1 METLCSAVVFPSFKI
16 RTSQFSKC
24 GSIRASLAIE
34 QQTSQ
39 TKVALLRI
47 GTRGRYSTLPFIIM
61 LSIMSIY
68 CNGVSLYDKFTGVLK
83 IFNSEFSERT
93 TSFQMAVVLWQK
105 WRQFLCFYLKFDCQN
120 KRVLLFAAK
129 CSLSR
134 LSNDYLL
141 HHAASL
147 CFLFEV
153 IKVETSEEGLLK

>member
-93 TSFQMAVVLWQK
+93 TSSNASSIMTEMK
-105 WRQFLCFYLKFDCQN
+105 TIP
-120 KRVLLFAAK
+120 VLLLEILLSKQKGFTF
-129 CSLSR
+129 CS
-134 LSNDYLL
+134 
-141 HHAASL
+141 
-147 CFLFEV
+147 
-153 IKVETSEEGLLK
+153 KM

>member
-1 METLCSAVVFPSFKI
+1 VVFPSFKI

-93 TSFQMAVVLWQK
+93 TSSNASSIMTEMK
-105 WRQFLCFYLKFDCQN
+105 TIP
-120 KRVLLFAAK
+120 VLLLEILLSKQKGFTF
-129 CSLSR
+129 CS
-134 LSNDYLL
+134 
-141 HHAASL
+141 
-147 CFLFEV
+147 
-153 IKVETSEEGLLK
+153 KM